1 MTRWI
6 FSIALLATTACIS
19 DAQPL
24 MFGVVSGVRIQPV
37 DEPGDE
43 WLHEHCV
50 FRGVATVEST
60 AEVVS
65 AAQTRRS
72 NFAEPISQ
80 SSEERGAW
88 SRTTGYGVAFCACNK
103 ENPPW

>member
-6 FSIALLATTACIS
+6 CCSMVLLAACVS

-88 SRTTGYGVAFCACNK
+88 SRTTGYGVAFFACNK